1 MPSLYKTA
9 AEKAQQAA
17 VEKGFAKEL
26 TWWAHLKTKHR
37 KKLSAGMV
45 DELSCF
51 VTLDGLCSLDACND
65 ALEQWQKTWPNG
77 RSPMSVDELVLTFFD
92 LCINCWVETAY
103 GRLFDV
109 VHIWLG
115 SKGFQFPFH
124 EHPENA
130 PCAEESVLKTC
141 DVTVKRIEDKITRSN
156 SRYKRSQGFVLHTVA
171 TWFKQ
176 SITQE
181 RYWDVGL
188 PEVVLPDEST
198 YKGALVNQRVWKD
211 ELTLCNCSNA
221 AIPHRNK
228 PTVAQF
234 KYFTRKVKVLIV
246 FAVLLHEM
254 GVLKKD
260 CYQLG

>member
-1 MPSLYKTA
+1 
-9 AEKAQQAA
+9 
-17 VEKGFAKEL
+17 
-26 TWWAHLKTKHR
+26 
-37 KKLSAGMV
+37 
-45 DELSCF
+45 
-51 VTLDGLCSLDACND
+51 
-65 ALEQWQKTWPNG
+65 
-77 RSPMSVDELVLTFFD
+77 
-92 LCINCWVETAY
+92 
-103 GRLFDV
+103 
-109 VHIWLG
+109 
-115 SKGFQFPFH
+115 
-124 EHPENA
+124 
-130 PCAEESVLKTC
+130 LKTC
-141 DVTVKRIEDKITRSN
+141 DVTVKRIEDKIIRSN

-198 YKGALVNQRVWKD
+198 YKGALLNYSAYRSRTKTSKD
-211 ELTLCNCSNA
+211 LTLCNCSNA

-246 FAVLLHEM
+246 FAVLLYGM

-260 CYQLG
+260 RCRIG